1 MPDSLRFPTAILRSR
16 FGRRLFVMFCIAA
29 LLPTAI
35 VFWMTYRAATDDARQ
50 ARHAALREGG
60 KNYALGVYDRLH
72 LADRVLAAIAADDLQ
87 GAAGDRLLSVY
98 FSDLAVAPTPVANA
112 DAGEAGPEGAGVT
125 LLAPSRPG
133 QAPAL
138 RRIVAGQ
145 VVTATLDPYFLWGDP
160 TELGQDMRICMY
172 AGRVRLYCG
181 GHPGTEPGDRLVVAH
196 WPLFLK
202 ARFGA
207 GPWTVVAV
215 AGAAKALVHYRD
227 VLVPATIAVLLFA
240 VLLSS
245 VQIRHVLVPLSDL
258 LRRIQ
263 RFEGGQGRL
272 DRRRGEDEFDLLSR
286 TFGRMQQRIGRQMD
300 TLRILSDIDRL
311 TARGAPLQDLLEQV
325 ALGVRQLSGC
335 RTVCVVVAPAGPAPE
350 RALYVLSSG
359 ARELRRQDAAGCGPA
374 LPAGGWLGV
383 EALHGGVRQAC
394 CADGAG
400 HAFVLQAEGRSGHV
414 QVVLGFD
421 AVPEDAEGPLAQAA
435 KVVESVPVALALE
448 EGRRQLVFQAE
459 HDPLTRLPNRAAT
472 LEAVEAAIARAA
484 REGTGFAV
492 TFLDLDRFKAIND
505 ALGHGVGDA
514 LLVAVADRI
523 RANLAPGELVGRF
536 GGDEFCMLLPDA
548 ATQALAERA
557 VQRIANALLPP
568 VHAAGREF
576 AQRFSA
582 GIALYP
588 AHGADASTL
597 IRNADVAMYHGKR
610 AGGRALRVF
619 APAMNDAAHFRL
631 QLEQDL
637 RRAVAEGAI
646 DVHYQPRVDS
656 RDGRIVGA
664 EALARWTRPGSGPVP
679 AQEFIAL
686 AEDAGLIDELGEL
699 VMRKACRQLAE
710 WAAAGVA
717 IPSVAVN
724 VSSHQLRSRKLAG
737 TLRAAIADAGIAPS
751 QLEIEITESMLVH
764 DREGGESQLQRIGE
778 LGVGIAIDDFGTGYS
793 SLSYLVSLP
802 FDTLKIDRAF
812 VLDLGDGATPAAA
825 IVRAVVGLAREL
837 GKDVVAEGVEAMEDV
852 RLLAAMGCH
861 TIQGY
866 AFHRPMPADE
876 LTAIL
881 RQAPRGA

>member
-1 MPDSLRFPTAILRSR
+1 MPDSLRLPTAILRSR

-35 VFWMTYRAATDDARQ
+35 VFWMTYRTATDDARQ
-50 ARHAALREGG
+50 ARQAALREGG

-72 LADRVLAAIAADDLQ
+72 LADRVLAAIDRDALPDAT
-87 GAAGDRLLSVY
+87 GDGPLAVY
-98 FSDLAVAPTPVANA
+98 FSDLAAVPAPVSGVGP
-112 DAGEAGPEGAGVT
+112 DAGGAGEGGAR
-125 LLAPSRPG
+125 LLAPSAPG

-138 RRIVAGQ
+138 RRIVAGH

-160 TELGQDMRICMY
+160 TEMGQDMRICMY
-172 AGRVRLYCG
+172 AGRLRLFCG

-202 ARFGA
+202 ARFDA
-207 GPWTVVAV
+207 EPWTVVAV
-215 AGAAKALVHYRD
+215 AGPATSLVHYRG
-227 VLVPATIAVLLFA
+227 VLVPAAVAVLLLA

-245 VQIRHVLVPLSDL
+245 VQIRRVLVPLSDL

-263 RFEGGQGRL
+263 RFEGSQGQV

-300 TLRILSDIDRL
+300 TLRILSDIDRM
-311 TARGAPLQDLLEQV
+311 TAQGAPLQHLLQQV

-335 RTVCVVVAPAGPAPE
+335 RTVCVVVSPAGTVPE
-350 RALYVLSSG
+350 RAMYVLSSG
-359 ARELRRQDAAGCGPA
+359 ERELRRVDAAECDTTVAAGA
-374 LPAGGWLGV
+374 WQRIDMLPGA
-383 EALHGGVRQAC
+383 VRQAC
-394 CADGAG
+394 GADGCG
-400 HAFVLQAEGRSGHV
+400 QAFALQADGRAGHV

-421 AVPEDAEGPLAQAA
+421 AVPDDDAGPLAQAA
-435 KVVESVPVALALE
+435 KLVESVPVALALE
-448 EGRRQLVFQAE
+448 EGRRQLVFQAQ

-484 REGTGFAV
+484 SADAGFAV
-492 TFLDLDRFKAIND
+492 AFVDLDRFKAIND

-514 LLVAVADRI
+514 LLVAVAERI
-523 RANLAPGELVGRF
+523 RDSLAPGELVGRF

-548 ATQALAERA
+548 ATREQAESA
-557 VQRIANALLPP
+557 VQRIADALLHP
-568 VHAAGREF
+568 VRAAGREF

-637 RRAVAEGAI
+637 RRAVADGAI

-686 AEDAGLIDELGEL
+686 AEDAGLIDELGEQ

-724 VSSHQLRSRKLAG
+724 VSSHQLRSRRLPE
-737 TLRAAIADAGIAPS
+737 TLRSAVAEAGIAPS

-764 DREGGESQLQRIGE
+764 DREAGEHQLQRIGE
-778 LGVGIAIDDFGTGYS
+778 LGVRIAIDDFGTGYS

-802 FDTLKIDRAF
+802 FDTLKIDRSF
-812 VLDLGDGATPAAA
+812 VLDLGDGTTPTAAV
-825 IVRAVVGLAREL
+825 VRAIVGLAMEL
-837 GKDVVAEGVEAMEDV
+837 GKDVIAEGVEATPAVE
-852 RLLAAMGCH
+852 LLARMGCH

-866 AFHRPMPADE
+866 VYHRPMPAAAMTE
-876 LTAIL
+876 LL
-881 RQAPRGA
+881 RAAPRSP